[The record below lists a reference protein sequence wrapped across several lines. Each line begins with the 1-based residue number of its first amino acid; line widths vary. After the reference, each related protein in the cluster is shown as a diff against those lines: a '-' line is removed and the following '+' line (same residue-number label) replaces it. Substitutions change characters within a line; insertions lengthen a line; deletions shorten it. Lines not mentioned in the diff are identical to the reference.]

1 MAIFRTIFS
10 ISLMLCSFVVSSEAL
25 KENVAAYQAAL
36 IKNGVTGSNIAGVF
50 RGSKTL
56 ALSAVT
62 SDIDGDRAVS
72 EDTIFPI
79 WSMSKPIT
87 IAAMMILLDEGAYKL
102 DDPVKK
108 YIPYFDELKCRSP
121 DSDEGTYLCEKELLI
136 EHLLTHR
143 SGYSYY
149 GGPDNNGG
157 PDFRDPFLNLD
168 EFVRHVASH
177 PVEFE
182 PGTEYLYGINQAILG
197 RLIEVLSD
205 QQFYLFLKNEI
216 FNPLEMRET
225 KFFLTDKEKARFQP
239 LFRKSQS
246 TLGANGIAPDGGVS
260 GISGNH
266 DELDYKEGTLKQL
279 GGEGL
284 VSTFRDYRKFCEMLL
299 AGGKYKSKVIIS
311 PESFKLMTTT
321 VTPSQVSGGYNSGFG
336 YAFSMFSLEEPLL
349 DGTGS
354 PKGIFGWSGYHNT
367 HFWIDQKNEIF
378 GLFMSRTTPFSFE
391 IQKHFRAVVYDHIE
405 QKKAPL

>member
-1 MAIFRTIFS
+1 MRRFKVIFS
-10 ISLMLCSFVVSSEAL
+10 ALLILGSFSVSSDLLEQKVYAYQEAL
-25 KENVAAYQAAL
+25 
-36 IKNGVTGSNIAGVF
+36 IRNGVTGSSIAGVF
-50 RGSKTL
+50 GKANTL
-56 ALSAVT
+56 VLST
-62 SDIDGDRAVS
+62 KSSNLEGDRAVT

-87 IAAMMILLDEGAYKL
+87 IVAMMILLDEGAYKL
-102 DDPVKK
+102 DDPVRK
-108 YIPYFDELKCRSP
+108 YIPYFEALKCRSP
-121 DSDEGTYLCEKELLI
+121 DTAEGTYPCEKELLI

-143 SGYSYY
+143 SGYAYY
-149 GGPDNNGG
+149 GGPLNNGG
-157 PDFRDPFLNLD
+157 PDFRDSFLNLD

-205 QQFYLFLKNEI
+205 QEFYIFLQEKI
-216 FNPLEMRET
+216 FNPLGMRDT
-225 KFFLTDKEKARFQP
+225 KFFLTDAERARFQP
-239 LFRKSQS
+239 LFRKKQS
-246 TLGANGIAPDGGVS
+246 ELGVNGIAPDGG
-260 GISGNH
+260 ISRISDNH
-266 DELDYKEGTLKQL
+266 DELDYREGTLKQL

-284 VSTFRDYRKFCEMLL
+284 VSTFRDYRRFCEMLL
-299 AGGKYKSKVIIS
+299 AGGSYKNKVIIS
-311 PESFKLMTTT
+311 PESFNLMTTI
-321 VTPSQVSGGYNSGFG
+321 VTPSQVSAGYNSGFG

-391 IQKHFRAVVYDHIE
+391 IQKHFRAVVYDHI
-405 QKKAPL
+405 K